1 MNRLNKFRH
10 TPSGRMI
17 RLTFAER
24 YQQARTY
31 AAQVRVRKA
40 MGQKYE
46 HAAPWRGP
54 NGIKVS
60 NRRIVSA
67 SLETESSLA

>member
-1 MNRLNKFRH
+1 
-10 TPSGRMI
+10 MI

-54 NGIKVS
+54 RAIKSGYLNVGRQLTEPS
-60 NRRIVSA
+60 FGVIVR
-67 SLETESSLA
+67 